1 MADNIGEAYV
11 SIRPQLDGFREELR
25 AGLDSAMEG
34 VGDRTV
40 RIDADTDQADVKITE
55 TAGLLDDLDEQTATP
70 EIRVDPD
77 SARGQLQSFRD
88 SLDDLGADTATPNVR
103 IDDTEAEATLA
114 ELRAQLDELA
124 TRAATIKIGT
134 SGQARKDIGDIQA
147 ALDAVGNETLR
158 PRVDDS
164 DLLRLSGDLEGLET
178 RLRNTSTEA
187 DRTAASLGGG
197 GGAAAASSGGGLLGA
212 LIPLAPALLT
222 VGAVGAG
229 GLAAIGIAAGAAT
242 LGLGAFA
249 LAASGELAQV
259 KTQAQG
265 LLTTWQGTTEAFT
278 KPVIQDA
285 VGLLPGVFRLLT
297 PAVATAS
304 QAFQGL
310 EDKMAASLGSPFLRN
325 FSTFIA
331 GEGGAAITSF
341 GSLIGGLGHAFAGF
355 AEGFAPEITTIEG
368 DLTRWGAALTQVGNE
383 AANGGFSGFLN
394 YIQANGPLVAHT
406 FEDLGG
412 VVVTLAKDM
421 APLGPVVLKIVDAAA
436 GLLNGL
442 LSLNPTLTTWG
453 LGLAGVALEANSLL
467 KVLGAG
473 GLAGAAKGLPAI
485 FSGIGDAATIGA
497 TGVFSVATAA
507 TRGGAALSLLAGAGT
522 ALEGGLYGVVYSVL
536 NATGAFQS
544 FDAASDSAGK
554 SWSQN
559 FVNSLATGTDKVASV
574 QAQIVSTQQTLTALG
589 NVSQTVS
596 YMAGSGLASWRGELG
611 KTLAQMG
618 PFGQSL
624 IALGF
629 NPTEKFTDAISD
641 LGDQTSAEQGRLKG
655 LQGLLPG
662 LTQAQ
667 NAQTAATSA
676 ANTAMGVAAGY
687 TGDYATQFG
696 VLAGQLKTANAAFA
710 QSLTLLSSMQGS
722 TLSAEQANTA
732 FQAAVQTLTGSLKTN
747 GLSMDGSTVK
757 GLANRQAWDGVAGS
771 MLTVISNMEKQGAT
785 SDQIVGKTSAL
796 TGYVIAMGAQ
806 YHLTA
811 GQVTNMLTQIGLTP
825 AQVKTEL
832 IASGY
837 DTTQAAAANVT
848 AAIDQIP
855 KTTTVFINTVLTT
868 SIPGHPGKGALP
880 GNATGIRSSPGGW
893 SNIAEAGP
901 EAVIIP
907 GGPVAVVKQKSVVD
921 LPAGAQVLTASD
933 TRKAIPGFA
942 TGTGLGWPGAQ
953 PVAITI
959 NDQRTVTV
967 GDIASTGDVLAILDD
982 DRQQLIAAIGQLVG
996 TG

>member
-1 MADNIGEAYV
+1 MSDNIGEAYV
-11 SIRPQLDGFREELR
+11 SIKPELDGFREELR

-34 VGDRTV
+34 VGNRTV
-40 RIDADTDQADVKITE
+40 RIDADTDEADIKITE

-77 SARGQLQSFRD
+77 TAEGQLQAFRD

-103 IDDTEAEATLA
+103 VDDTEAEATLA

-134 SGQARKDIGDIQA
+134 AGQARKDIGDIQA

-164 DLLRLSGDLEGLET
+164 DLVRLTGDLEGLDT

-187 DRTAASLGGG
+187 DRTSASLGG
-197 GGAAAASSGGGLLGA
+197 GGAAAASGGGLLGA

-229 GLAAIGIAAGAAT
+229 GLAAIGVAAAAAT
-242 LGLGAFA
+242 LGVGAFA
-249 LAASGELAQV
+249 LAATDDLADV

-297 PAVATAS
+297 PSVATAS
-304 QAFQGL
+304 EAFLGL
-310 EDKMAASLGSPFLRN
+310 EGNMAASLGSPFLRN
-325 FSTFIA
+325 FSSFVA

-341 GSLIGGLGHAFAGF
+341 GSLVAGLGHAFAGF

-368 DLTRWGAALTQVGNE
+368 DLTRWGAALTRVGDE

-394 YIQANGPLVAHT
+394 YIQTNGPLVAHT
-406 FEDLGG
+406 FESLGS
-412 VVVTLAKDM
+412 VLVTVAKDA
-421 APLGPVVLKIVDAAA
+421 APLGPVVLKIVDAAV
-436 GLLNGL
+436 GLLNRL

-453 LGLAGVALEANSLL
+453 LGMAGVALEANSLL
-467 KVLGAG
+467 RLLGAG
-473 GLAGAAKGLPAI
+473 GLAGAAKSLPAL
-485 FSGIGDAATIGA
+485 FSGIGDAASIGA

-507 TRGGAALSLLAGAGT
+507 TRGGTALSLLAGAGT

-544 FDAASDSAGK
+544 FDAASDAAGK

-559 FVNSLATGTDKVASV
+559 FVNSLATGTDKVAAV
-574 QAQIVSTQQTLTALG
+574 QGQIDSTQARLTALG
-589 NVSQTVS
+589 AASNTVATIASGSLSGWRQELGLTVS
-596 YMAGSGLASWRGELG
+596 
-611 KTLAQMG
+611 QMG

-624 IALGF
+624 ISLGIA
-629 NPTEKFTDAISD
+629 PTTKFTDALDQLDGMTSD
-641 LGDQTSAEQGRLKG
+641 TKGQLKG
-655 LQGLLPG
+655 LQAILPG
-662 LTQAQ
+662 LTTAQ
-667 NAQTAATSA
+667 NAQAAAVDA
-676 ANTAMGVAAGY
+676 ANTAMGAAAGY
-687 TGDYATQFG
+687 TGDYARQFG
-696 VLAGQLKTANAAFA
+696 ALSAQLTTANTAFQ
-710 QSLTLLSSMQGS
+710 QSLTLLNSMQGS

-732 FQAAVQTLTGSLKTN
+732 FQAAVRTLTDSLKTN
-747 GLSMDGSTVK
+747 GTSMDGSTVK

-771 MLTVISNMEKQGAT
+771 MLTVIKNMEQQGAT

-811 GQVTNMLTQIGLTP
+811 GQVTDMLTQIGLTP

-837 DTTQAAAANVT
+837 AQTQTAAANVKQ
-848 AAIDQIP
+848 AIDNIP

-868 SIPGHPGKGALP
+868 SVPGHPGKGALP
-880 GNATGIRSSPGGW
+880 GNATGVRSSPGGW

-901 EAVIIP
+901 EAVIMP
-907 GGPVAVVKQKSVVD
+907 GGPVAVIKQKSVVD
-921 LPAGAQVLTASD
+921 LPTGAQVLTAAD
-933 TRKAIPGFA
+933 TRKAFPGYA
-942 TGTGLGWPGAQ
+942 TGTGDIGWPGAQ
-953 PVAITI
+953 PVSVTIT
-959 NDQRTVTV
+959 DQRAVTV
-967 GDIASTGDVLAILDD
+967 GDIASKTDVLAALDA
-982 DRQQLIAAIGQLVG
+982 DRAQMIAAIGQLVG
-996 TG
+996 AG